1 MKALFALLALVLLP
15 SGLAAQARV
24 LSSAEIAKAFQ
35 SIPSVPPTN
44 REVLTEDKYAL
55 KVAVL
60 ENRRGPGELHETE
73 DRLFFVLKGS
83 GAVCAGGNLAAPKSI
98 APHELQGPD
107 LPGCVALPMQ
117 PGSVI
122 SVPRGTPYRMEA
134 EKSRVEFL
142 VVRIR

>member
-1 MKALFALLALVLLP
+1 MKALLTLLTLPLLSP
-15 SGLAAQARV
+15 AMLAQARV
-24 LSSAEIAKAFQ
+24 LSSAEVAKAFQ
-35 SIPSVPPTN
+35 SIPSTPPTN
-44 REVLTEDKYAL
+44 REVLTEDNYAL

-60 ENRRGPGELHETE
+60 EHRKGPGELHETE

-83 GAVCAGGNLAAPKSI
+83 GAVCAGGKLASPRTI

-117 PGSVI
+117 PGAVI

-134 EKSRVEFL
+134 GDSRVEFL